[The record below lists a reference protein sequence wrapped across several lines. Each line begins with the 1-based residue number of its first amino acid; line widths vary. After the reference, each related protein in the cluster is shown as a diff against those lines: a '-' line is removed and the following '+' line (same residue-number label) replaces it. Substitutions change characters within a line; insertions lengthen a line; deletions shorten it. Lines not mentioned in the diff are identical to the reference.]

1 MAMRQV
7 LLFFCFMVLYAC
19 GVKNSSEPINSFR
32 MNHDQILTPAELSK
46 VTVRS
51 ASDYRKVLQQI
62 DAADLSSL
70 DAAKNIFLKSSS
82 DSIVS
87 DSMFVSFYDFYTR
100 LADIYIESNEQVA
113 LQLAN
118 NKSHTLLS
126 FNFASRGLKLVSD
139 RELFSLARQNS
150 YLLKEFGPRLSS
162 SFREFLTISI
172 KEQDIPFQ
180 KSGKI
185 VIPSDSLA
193 SRILTWENF
202 MGRYPDFIELRLA
215 QDEYTQYLGA
225 YLSGTDNA
233 RAFNSNTSQLQ
244 DSLKLSLESFVLN
257 NPESKSANLVKDYLE
272 MLKGTNFNYT
282 EKVDSFLLE
291 KVYH

>member
-62 DAADLSSL
+62 DPADLSSL

-118 NKSHTLLS
+118 NKSHALLS
-126 FNFASRGLKLVSD
+126 SNFASRGLKLVSD

-150 YLLKEFGPRLSS
+150 YLLKEFGPRLSA

-172 KEQDIPFQ
+172 KEQNIPFQ
-180 KSGKI
+180 KNGKI

>member
-7 LLFFCFMVLYAC
+7 LLFFCFTGLFAC
-19 GVKNSSEPINSFR
+19 GVRNSSEPITSLR

-62 DAADLSSL
+62 DPADLSSL

-118 NKSHTLLS
+118 NKSHALLS
-126 FNFASRGLKLVSD
+126 SNFASRGLKLVSD

-150 YLLKEFGPRLSS
+150 YLLKEFGPRLSA
-162 SFREFLTISI
+162 SFREYLSI
-172 KEQDIPFQ
+172 ASIEQDIPFQ
-180 KSGKI
+180 KNGKI

-257 NPESKSANLVKDYLE
+257 HPGSKSADLVKDYLE
-272 MLKGTNFNYT
+272 MLKATNFNYT

>member
-7 LLFFCFMVLYAC
+7 LLFFCFTVLFAC
-19 GVKNSSEPINSFR
+19 GVRNSSEPITSLR

-62 DAADLSSL
+62 DPADLSSL

-118 NKSHTLLS
+118 NKSHALLS
-126 FNFASRGLKLVSD
+126 SNFASRGLKLVSD

-150 YLLKEFGPRLSS
+150 YLLKEFGPRLSA
-162 SFREFLTISI
+162 SFREYLSI
-172 KEQDIPFQ
+172 ASIEQDIPFQ
-180 KSGKI
+180 KNGKI

-215 QDEYTQYLGA
+215 QDEYTQFLGA